1 MRMVLGVSA
10 ALMLTISFTGC
21 CGMHHGCG
29 QNQCCDPC
37 GGGFGGG
44 YGGGY
49 GGGGGCQPACNQCG
63 TGGHFGGGGVY
74 GGGGGWQGQGCC
86 PQQNCCQEWD
96 DDCCEDRCG
105 HGHHRCCLLD
115 FLSIFHMGC
124 GAGCFGGGA
133 ACCAPYGYT
142 DPCCNPCGQG
152 FGAGAGPGQGQYAPY
167 MMPTQPIQT
176 LPGGIPGQP

>member
-1 MRMVLGVSA
+1 MKTVLGVAA

-44 YGGGY
+44 
-49 GGGGGCQPACNQCG
+49 CQPACDPCA
-63 TGGHFGGGGVY
+63 GGYGGGGGVY
-74 GGGGGWQGQGCC
+74 GGGGGVYGGGGWQGHGHGQGCC
-86 PQQNCCQEWD
+86 PQQNCCHEWD
-96 DDCCEDRCG
+96 DDWCEDRCDNRCG
-105 HGHHRCCLLD
+105 RQHRCCLLD

-142 DPCCNPCGQG
+142 DPCCNPCGPG
-152 FGAGAGPGQGQYAPY
+152 FGAGPGQGQYAPY

-176 LPGGIPGQP
+176 LPGAVPGQP